1 MTGQL
6 RAGLAR
12 LWQILAVSLILAL
25 PGIAAASG
33 DPARVEV
40 AQSALRQGDPVGW
53 FGRNRPRPID
63 LHLTLERAVPFRLFL
78 LDGPPRLVI
87 DLQGADFGTAAPA
100 DLAGTEAM
108 PAIRWGRFRDGWAR
122 MVIELP
128 GAFRIDR
135 AVQTVARDPAPDPGQ
150 AVIRIALSPVATED
164 FVPRTSAD
172 AALRGLPLPAD
183 LPPVIRD
190 PDAPLMVV
198 LDPGHGG
205 MDPGAQAGDDTE
217 AEIVLLFARELAE
230 RLRAKGV
237 QVGLTRDADRFL
249 DLESRMTVARTSRA
263 GLFLSIHAD
272 ALPAGEA
279 AGATVYVWN
288 PDANDAAA
296 RRLAM
301 SHDRDDLLAGM
312 DLGGTDDG
320 LASTLMDIARTDT
333 QPRSENFAKF
343 LASRM
348 ALDGIGMHQR
358 PVKGAH
364 FAVLKSP
371 DIPSALLELGF
382 LSDPRD
388 RAKLTDPAWRARM
401 ASAIADAIIQWDRDD
416 RARRP
421 LLRQ

>member
-1 MTGQL
+1 MILRYLGAMTL
-6 RAGLAR
+6 GLV
-12 LWQILAVSLILAL
+12 LAVLAAL
-25 PGIAAASG
+25 LAPATAQAAGDPVRVEIAA
-33 DPARVEV
+33 
-40 AQSALRQGDPVGW
+40 SALRQGDPVGW
-53 FGRNRPRPID
+53 FGRDRPRPID
-63 LHLTLERAVPFRLFL
+63 LNLTLGRAVPFRLFL
-78 LDGPPRLVI
+78 LDGPPRLVV

-135 AVQTVARDPAPDPGQ
+135 AVQTVAREPAPNPGQ
-150 AVIRIALSPVATED
+150 AVIRIALTPVATED
-164 FVPRTSAD
+164 FAPRTSAD
-172 AALRGLPLPAD
+172 AALRGLPQPAD
-183 LPPVIRD
+183 LPPMARD

-205 MDPGAQAGDDTE
+205 MDPGAQAGDQTE
-217 AEIVLLFARELAE
+217 AEIVLLFATELAA
-230 RLRAKGV
+230 RLRAKGIEV
-237 QVGLTRDADRFL
+237 AMTRQGDDFL
-249 DLESRMTVARTSRA
+249 DLESRMTAARAGGA

-296 RRLAM
+296 SRLAS
-301 SHDRDDLLAGM
+301 SHDRDDLLGGM
-312 DLGGTDDG
+312 NLDGTDDG
-320 LASTLMDIARTDT
+320 LAGTLMDIARTDT

-343 LASRM
+343 LVSRM
-348 ALDGIGMHQR
+348 ALDGIGMHRR
-358 PVKGAH
+358 PVKGAR
-364 FAVLKSP
+364 FAVLKAP

-388 RAKLTDPAWRARM
+388 RAKMNDPAWRARM
-401 ASAIADAIIQWDRDD
+401 VGAISDAIVQWNRDD